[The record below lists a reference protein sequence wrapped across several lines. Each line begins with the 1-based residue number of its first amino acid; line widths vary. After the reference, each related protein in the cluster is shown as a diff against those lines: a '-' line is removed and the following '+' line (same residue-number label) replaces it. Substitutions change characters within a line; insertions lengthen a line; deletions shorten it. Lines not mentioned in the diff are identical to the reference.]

1 MKIEAFF
8 RGIKNANEVVSKL
21 NNEGIEAYTDINDHF
36 QLDKNTKN
44 SGGRLLVNPLNSDLV
59 LNSGVPGGD
68 RDKSPMLAAS
78 PMVSGMGG
86 FEEIADVNYKV
97 VVNADTSNENKAK
110 EIIKSLG
117 GSVKNPNLEI
127 EKHVKGID
135 LSKSDPEFMKNLNK

>member
-21 NNEGIEAYTDINDHF
+21 KNEGIEAYTDINDHF

-44 SGGRLLVNPLNSDLV
+44 SEGRLLVNPLNSDLV
-59 LNSGVPGGD
+59 LNSGAPRGD

-86 FEEIADVNYKV
+86 FEEITDINYKV
-97 VVNADTSNENKAK
+97 VVNADDSNEGKAK

-117 GSVKNPNLEI
+117 GSVKSPNLEI

-135 LSKSDPEFMKNLNK
+135 FSKADPKFMKNLNQ